1 MSKVACFIMAWWG
14 VLLIGIGALLVG
26 LVAGF
31 FITRMLFQKQ
41 MEKNPPITRDQIR
54 IMYQQMGRKP
64 SESDIT
70 RVMNAMNIQ
79 TKPKKAKK

>member
-1 MSKVACFIMAWWG
+1 MAWWG

>member
-1 MSKVACFIMAWWG
+1 MQWWA
-14 VLLIGIGALLVG
+14 VLLIGVGALLVG

-31 FITRMLFQKQ
+31 FITRVIFQKQ
-41 MEKNPPITRDQIR
+41 LEKNPPITRDQIR

-79 TKPKKAKK
+79 SKPTKKKK

>member
-1 MSKVACFIMAWWG
+1 MAWWA
-14 VLLIGIGALLVG
+14 VLLIGVGALLVG

-31 FITRMLFQKQ
+31 FITRVIFQKQ
-41 MEKNPPITRDQIR
+41 LEKNPPITRDQIR

-79 TKPKKAKK
+79 SKPTKKKK